1 MKRILAGV
9 ASLALILSVL
19 LPAAGFNLPTRIER
33 VTADSCNLFSDNFE
47 RDSIGANW
55 TVVDDEPGSRWIDT
69 GARLYQGSTS

>member
-1 MKRILAGV
+1 VHIIPAGRRYYEKDFSGV

-47 RDSIGANW
+47 RIA
-55 TVVDDEPGSRWIDT
+55 
-69 GARLYQGSTS
+69 